1 MFQHSGHAL
10 RSFEIFARQF
20 APSLRDFG
28 CTRNVVRAM
37 QFAVSR
43 RPAGRGI
50 YRARAKVYDQT
61 QPDRERVCMT
71 QNSRGLVPVAV
82 LAALLALA
90 AAFLLVTPARAQSVA
105 DFYRGKT
112 IDLDIGYSVGGGYDL
127 YARLIA
133 RRLGGHI
140 PGNPTV
146 VPKNMEGAGS
156 LRLANYLYAAAPS
169 DGTVIGATSRGAAFD
184 PLLNEKGARF
194 DASKF
199 SWIGSANNEVSVC
212 VALASSGV
220 TKFDDL
226 FTKPL
231 TIGSTGAA
239 DDTYQFPALVNA
251 VLGTKFKIVT
261 GYPGGNDVSLAL
273 ERGEVQGRCGWSWSS
288 VKTTRFDW
296 VRDKRIIV
304 LVQMSLSKHPDLPD
318 VPLIMDLAKTD
329 EQRQIFK
336 MIFAR
341 QTMGRPY
348 LAPPGVPADR
358 LAALRKAFMDTMTDR
373 EFLGEAEQN
382 KFEINPVDGEQLQAL
397 VKDIYQTPPEVV
409 KKAAAMVQ

>member
-1 MFQHSGHAL
+1 MKMPRLF
-10 RSFEIFARQF
+10 
-20 APSLRDFG
+20 
-28 CTRNVVRAM
+28 V
-37 QFAVSR
+37 
-43 RPAGRGI
+43 PA
-50 YRARAKVYDQT
+50 
-61 QPDRERVCMT
+61 
-71 QNSRGLVPVAV
+71 AV
-82 LAALLALA
+82 LAIFGASVA
-90 AAFLLVTPARAQSVA
+90 AAHAQGA
-105 DFYRGKT
+105 AEFYRGKS

-133 RRLGGHI
+133 RRLGQHV

-156 LRLANYLYAAAPS
+156 LRLANYLYAAAPR
-169 DGTVIGATSRGAAFD
+169 DGTVIGAISRGAAFD
-184 PLLNEKGARF
+184 PLLNEQGARF

-212 VALASSGV
+212 VALTSSGI

-226 FTKPL
+226 FSKPL

-261 GYPGGNDVSLAL
+261 GYPGGNDVSLAI

-288 VKTTRFDW
+288 IKTTRLNW
-296 VRDKRIIV
+296 VRNKRIVV

-318 VPLIMDLAKTD
+318 VPLIMDLAKSD

-348 LAPPGVPADR
+348 AAPPGMPAER
-358 LAALRKAFMDTMTDR
+358 LAALRKAFMDTMTDK
-373 EFLGEAEQN
+373 EFLDEAEQS
-382 KFEINPVDGEQLQAL
+382 KFEINPVDGQELEAL
-397 VKDIYQTPPEVV
+397 VKEVYRTPPEVA

>member
-1 MFQHSGHAL
+1 MFA
-10 RSFEIFARQF
+10 I
-20 APSLRDFG
+20 
-28 CTRNVVRAM
+28 
-37 QFAVSR
+37 SR
-43 RPAGRGI
+43 RPAPRGI
-50 YRARAKVYDQT
+50 YCARPKVYDQM
-61 QPDRERVCMT
+61 QPDRERVRMT
-71 QNSRGLVPVAV
+71 KNAKASALASILAAV
-82 LAALLALA
+82 LVLVV
-90 AAFLLVTPARAQSVA
+90 AFLLVTAARAQSVA

-112 IDLDIGYSVGGGYDL
+112 TDLNIGYSVGSGYDL

-133 RRLGGHI
+133 RRLGTHI
-140 PGNPTV
+140 LGNPTV

-156 LRLANYLYAAAPS
+156 LRLANYLYSAAPT
-169 DGTVIGATSRGAAFD
+169 DGTVIGAVSRGAAFD

-212 VALASSGV
+212 VARASSGV

-226 FTKPL
+226 FTNQL

-239 DDTYQFPALVNA
+239 DDTYQFPALINA

-288 VKTTRFDW
+288 IKTTRVNW

-318 VPLIMDLAKTD
+318 VPLVMDLAKTD

-348 LAPPGVPADR
+348 VAPPGVPADR
-358 LAALRKAFMDTMTDR
+358 LAALRQAFMDTMTDK
-373 EFLGEAEQN
+373 EFLDEAEQN
-382 KFEINPVDGEQLQAL
+382 KFEINPVSGEQLEAL
-397 VKDIYQTPPEVV
+397 VKEIYQTPPEVV

>member
-1 MFQHSGHAL
+1 MPQHRLAS
-10 RSFEIFARQF
+10 
-20 APSLRDFG
+20 
-28 CTRNVVRAM
+28 
-37 QFAVSR
+37 
-43 RPAGRGI
+43 
-50 YRARAKVYDQT
+50 
-61 QPDRERVCMT
+61 
-71 QNSRGLVPVAV
+71 V
-82 LAALLALA
+82 LAAVLVLVV
-90 AAFLLVTPARAQSVA
+90 AFPLVTAARAQSVA

-112 IDLDIGYSVGGGYDL
+112 IDLNIGYSVGGGYDL

-133 RRLGGHI
+133 RRLGAHI

-156 LRLANYLYAAAPS
+156 LRLANYLYSAAPN
-169 DGTVIGATSRGAAFD
+169 DGTVIGAVSRGAAFD

-226 FTKPL
+226 FTNQL

-239 DDTYQFPALVNA
+239 DDTYQFPALINA

-288 VKTTRFDW
+288 IKTTRVNW
-296 VRDKRIIV
+296 VRE
-304 LVQMSLSKHPDLPD
+304 LSCALPASWTARGASSTSTSPDGGTAS
-318 VPLIMDLAKTD
+318 ISRST
-329 EQRQIFK
+329 
-336 MIFAR
+336 FAGSPR
-341 QTMGRPY
+341 SRSPSSASSPVSRTARPRRTARSPSARVARARHGRWE
-348 LAPPGVPADR
+348 R
-358 LAALRKAFMDTMTDR
+358 
-373 EFLGEAEQN
+373 
-382 KFEINPVDGEQLQAL
+382 
-397 VKDIYQTPPEVV
+397 
-409 KKAAAMVQ
+409 

>member
-1 MFQHSGHAL
+1 M
-10 RSFEIFARQF
+10 I
-20 APSLRDFG
+20 
-28 CTRNVVRAM
+28 TI
-37 QFAVSR
+37 
-43 RPAGRGI
+43 GRCL
-50 YRARAKVYDQT
+50 AAA
-61 QPDRERVCMT
+61 
-71 QNSRGLVPVAV
+71 AV
-82 LAALLALA
+82 LALALA
-90 AAFLLVTPARAQSVA
+90 HISSARAQSVA
-105 DFYRGKT
+105 DFYRGKS

-156 LRLANYLYAAAPS
+156 LRLANYIYAAAPN

-184 PLLNEKGARF
+184 PLFGETGARF
-194 DASKF
+194 DGSKF

-212 VALASSGV
+212 VALASSGI

-226 FTKPL
+226 YTKPL

-261 GYPGGNDVSLAL
+261 GYPGGNDVTLAL

-288 VKTTRFDW
+288 IKTTRFNW
-296 VRDKRIIV
+296 VRNKRIVV
-304 LVQMSLSKHPDLPD
+304 LVQMALSKHPDLPD
-318 VPLIMDLAKTD
+318 VPLIMDLAQTKSIAETV
-329 EQRQIFK
+329 ELKQIFK

-358 LAALRKAFMDTMTDR
+358 LAALRKGFMDTMTDK
-373 EFLGEAEQN
+373 EFLAEAEAN
-382 KFEINPVDGEQLQAL
+382 KFEINPVNGEELEAL
-397 VKDIYQTPPEVV
+397 VRDVYRTPPAIA
-409 KKAAAMVQ
+409 KKAAGAVR

>member
-1 MFQHSGHAL
+1 M
-10 RSFEIFARQF
+10 
-20 APSLRDFG
+20 
-28 CTRNVVRAM
+28 
-37 QFAVSR
+37 FAVSR
-43 RPAGRGI
+43 RAAARGI
-50 YRARAKVYDQT
+50 YRVRRKVYDQM
-61 QPDRERVCMT
+61 QPDRERVRMT
-71 QNSRGLVPVAV
+71 KNARDPVLVAV
-82 LAALLALA
+82 LAAVLALVVAFPLVA
-90 AAFLLVTPARAQSVA
+90 AARAQSVA

-112 IDLDIGYSVGGGYDL
+112 IDLNIGYSVGGGYDL

-133 RRLGGHI
+133 RRLGQHI

-184 PLLNEKGARF
+184 PLLNETGARF

-212 VALASSGV
+212 VALASSGIA
-220 TKFDDL
+220 KFDDL
-226 FTKPL
+226 FTKQL

-239 DDTYQFPALVNA
+239 DDTYQFPALINA

-273 ERGEVQGRCGWSWSS
+273 ERDEVQGRCGWSWSS
-288 VKTTRFDW
+288 IKTTRFNW
-296 VRDKRIIV
+296 VRNKRIIV
-304 LVQMSLSKHPDLPD
+304 LVQMSLTKHPGLPD

-358 LAALRKAFMDTMTDR
+358 LAALRKAFMDTMADQ

-382 KFEINPVDGEQLQAL
+382 KFEINPVSGEQLEAL
-397 VKDIYQTPPEVV
+397 VKEIYQTPPEVV

>member
-1 MFQHSGHAL
+1 V
-10 RSFEIFARQF
+10 FAI
-20 APSLRDFG
+20 
-28 CTRNVVRAM
+28 
-37 QFAVSR
+37 SR
-43 RPAGRGI
+43 RPAARGI
-50 YRARAKVYDQT
+50 YRVRLKVYDQI
-61 QPDRERVCMT
+61 QPDRERVRMT
-71 QNSRGLVPVAV
+71 KNARGSVLAAV
-82 LAALLALA
+82 LALVV
-90 AAFLLVTPARAQSVA
+90 AFLLVAAAGAQSVA

-112 IDLDIGYSVGGGYDL
+112 IELDIGYSVGGGYDL

-133 RRLGGHI
+133 RRLGQHI

-156 LRLANYLYAAAPS
+156 LRLANYLYSAATN

-226 FTKPL
+226 FTNQL

-239 DDTYQFPALVNA
+239 DDTYQFPALINA

-288 VKTTRFDW
+288 IKTTRVNW
-296 VRDKRIIV
+296 VRDKRIVV

-318 VPLIMDLAKTD
+318 VPLVMDLAKTD

-348 LAPPGVPADR
+348 VAPPGVPADR
-358 LAALRKAFMDTMTDR
+358 LAALRQAFMDTMADK
-373 EFLGEAEQN
+373 EFLSEAEQN
-382 KFEINPVDGEQLQAL
+382 KFEINPVSGEQLEAL
-397 VKDIYQTPPEVV
+397 VKEIYQTPPEVA

>member
-1 MFQHSGHAL
+1 MLS
-10 RSFEIFARQF
+10 IARGF
-20 APSLRDFG
+20 
-28 CTRNVVRAM
+28 
-37 QFAVSR
+37 
-43 RPAGRGI
+43 
-50 YRARAKVYDQT
+50 
-61 QPDRERVCMT
+61 
-71 QNSRGLVPVAV
+71 
-82 LAALLALA
+82 A
-90 AAFLLVTPARAQSVA
+90 AAAAIAFALSQTAAARAQSVA
-105 DFYRGKT
+105 DFYRGKS
-112 IDLDIGYSVGGGYDL
+112 IDLNIGYSVGGGYDL

-140 PGNPTV
+140 PGNPTI

-156 LRLANYLYAAAPS
+156 LRLANYLYAAAPN

-184 PLLNEKGARF
+184 PLLGETGARF

-212 VALASSGV
+212 VASASSGF
-220 TKFDDL
+220 TKFDDVL
-226 FTKPL
+226 EKPL
-231 TIGSTGAA
+231 TIGSTGAG

-261 GYPGGNDVSLAL
+261 GYPGGNDVSLAV

-288 VKTTRFDW
+288 IKTTRFNW
-296 VRDKRIIV
+296 VRDKRIVV

-318 VPLIMDLAKTD
+318 VPLIMDLAKTN

-358 LAALRKAFMDTMTDR
+358 LAALRTAFMDTMTDR
-373 EFLGEAEQN
+373 EFLAEAEAN
-382 KFEINPVDGEQLQAL
+382 KFEINPVGGEELEAL
-397 VKDIYQTPPEVV
+397 VTDVYRTPPDVV
-409 KKAAAMVQ
+409 KKAAAAVQ

>member
-1 MFQHSGHAL
+1 M
-10 RSFEIFARQF
+10 RTT
-20 APSLRDFG
+20 APHLIAVAAAATFG
-28 CTRNVVRAM
+28 
-37 QFAVSR
+37 
-43 RPAGRGI
+43 I
-50 YRARAKVYDQT
+50 
-61 QPDRERVCMT
+61 
-71 QNSRGLVPVAV
+71 V
-82 LAALLALA
+82 LLA
-90 AAFLLVTPARAQSVA
+90 AAAGAQSA
-105 DFYRGKT
+105 AEFYRGKS
-112 IDLDIGYSVGGGYDL
+112 IELDIGYSVGGGYDL

-133 RRLGGHI
+133 RRLGVHV
-140 PGNPTV
+140 PGTPTV
-146 VPKNMEGAGS
+146 VPRNMEGAGS
-156 LRLANYLYAAAPS
+156 LRLANYLYAAAPR
-169 DGTVIGATSRGAAFD
+169 DGTVIGAISRGAAFD
-184 PLLNEKGARF
+184 PLLNEQGARF

-212 VALASSGV
+212 VALTSSGV
-220 TKFDDL
+220 AKFDDL
-226 FTKPL
+226 YAEPL

-251 VLGTKFKIVT
+251 VLGSKFKIVT

-288 VKTTRFDW
+288 IKTTRLNW
-296 VRDKRIIV
+296 VRNKRIVV

-348 LAPPGVPADR
+348 AAPPGLPADR
-358 LAALRKAFMDTMTDR
+358 LAALRKGFMDTMTNK
-373 EFLGEAEQN
+373 EFLDEAEQN
-382 KFEINPVDGEQLQAL
+382 KFEINPVNGEQLEAL
-397 VKDIYQTPPEVV
+397 VKEVYRTPPEVA

>member
-1 MFQHSGHAL
+1 M
-10 RSFEIFARQF
+10 ITIARCL
-20 APSLRDFG
+20 A
-28 CTRNVVRAM
+28 TA
-37 QFAVSR
+37 
-43 RPAGRGI
+43 
-50 YRARAKVYDQT
+50 
-61 QPDRERVCMT
+61 
-71 QNSRGLVPVAV
+71 AV
-82 LAALLALA
+82 LALALA
-90 AAFLLVTPARAQSVA
+90 HISSARAQSVA
-105 DFYRGKT
+105 DFYRGKS

-156 LRLANYLYAAAPS
+156 LRLANYIYAAAPN

-184 PLLNEKGARF
+184 PLFGETGARF
-194 DASKF
+194 DGSKF

-212 VALASSGV
+212 VALASSGI

-226 FTKPL
+226 YTKPL

-261 GYPGGNDVSLAL
+261 GYPGGNDVTLAL

-288 VKTTRFDW
+288 IKTTRFNW
-296 VRDKRIIV
+296 VRNKRIVV
-304 LVQMSLSKHPDLPD
+304 LVQMALSKHPDLPD
-318 VPLIMDLAKTD
+318 VPLIMDLAQTKSIAETV
-329 EQRQIFK
+329 ELKQIFK

-358 LAALRKAFMDTMTDR
+358 LAALRKGFMDTMTDK
-373 EFLGEAEQN
+373 EFLAEAEAN
-382 KFEINPVDGEQLQAL
+382 KFEINPVNGEELEAL
-397 VKDIYQTPPEVV
+397 VRDVYRTPPAIA
-409 KKAAAMVQ
+409 KKAAGAVR

>member
-1 MFQHSGHAL
+1 V
-10 RSFEIFARQF
+10 FAI
-20 APSLRDFG
+20 
-28 CTRNVVRAM
+28 
-37 QFAVSR
+37 SR
-43 RPAGRGI
+43 RPAARGI
-50 YRARAKVYDQT
+50 YRVRLKVYDQM

-71 QNSRGLVPVAV
+71 KNARASALAAV
-82 LAALLALA
+82 LALVVVFLHVTA
-90 AAFLLVTPARAQSVA
+90 ASAQSVA

-112 IDLDIGYSVGGGYDL
+112 IDLNIGYSVGGGYDL

-133 RRLGGHI
+133 RRLGQHI

-156 LRLANYLYAAAPS
+156 LRLANYLYSAAPN

-212 VALASSGV
+212 VALPSSEV

-226 FTKPL
+226 FTKQL

-239 DDTYQFPALVNA
+239 DDTYQFPALINA

-288 VKTTRFDW
+288 IKTTRVNW
-296 VRDKRIIV
+296 VRNKRIIV
-304 LVQMSLSKHPDLPD
+304 LVQMALSKHPDLPD
-318 VPLIMDLAKTD
+318 VPLIMNLAKTD

-348 LAPPGVPADR
+348 VAPPGVPADR
-358 LAALRKAFMDTMTDR
+358 LAALRQAFMDTMADK
-373 EFLGEAEQN
+373 EFLSDAEQN
-382 KFEINPVDGEQLQAL
+382 KFEINPVSGEQLEAL
-397 VKDIYQTPPEVV
+397 VKEIYQTPPEVA

>member
-1 MFQHSGHAL
+1 MKMAS
-10 RSFEIFARQF
+10 I
-20 APSLRDFG
+20 P
-28 CTRNVVRAM
+28 
-37 QFAVSR
+37 
-43 RPAGRGI
+43 
-50 YRARAKVYDQT
+50 
-61 QPDRERVCMT
+61 
-71 QNSRGLVPVAV
+71 
-82 LAALLALA
+82 A
-90 AAFLLVTPARAQSVA
+90 AAFAITGIIIFVAVARAQSA
-105 DFYRGKT
+105 AEFYRGKS
-112 IDLDIGYSVGGGYDL
+112 IELDIGYSVGGGYDL

-133 RRLGGHI
+133 RRLGQHV

-156 LRLANYLYAAAPS
+156 LRLANYLYAAAPR
-169 DGTVIGATSRGAAFD
+169 DGTVIGAISRGAAFD
-184 PLLNEKGARF
+184 PLLNEQGARF

-212 VALASSGV
+212 VALTSSGIS
-220 TKFDDL
+220 KFDDL
-226 FTKPL
+226 FAKPL
-231 TIGSTGAA
+231 TIGSTGAG

-288 VKTTRFDW
+288 IKTTRLNW
-296 VRDKRIIV
+296 VRNNRIIV

-348 LAPPGVPADR
+348 AAPPELPADR
-358 LAALRKAFMDTMTDR
+358 LAALRKAFMDTMTDKD
-373 EFLGEAEQN
+373 FLDEAEQS
-382 KFEINPVDGEQLQAL
+382 KFEINPVSGQELEAL
-397 VKDIYQTPPEVV
+397 VKEVYRTPPEVA
-409 KKAAAMVQ
+409 KKAAASVQ

>member
-1 MFQHSGHAL
+1 MKT
-10 RSFEIFARQF
+10 ARL
-20 APSLRDFG
+20 S
-28 CTRNVVRAM
+28 
-37 QFAVSR
+37 
-43 RPAGRGI
+43 I
-50 YRARAKVYDQT
+50 
-61 QPDRERVCMT
+61 
-71 QNSRGLVPVAV
+71 
-82 LAALLALA
+82 LA
-90 AAFLLVTPARAQSVA
+90 AALAIAGLIIFVAVARAQSA
-105 DFYRGKT
+105 AEFYRGKS
-112 IDLDIGYSVGGGYDL
+112 IELDIGYSVGGGYDL

-133 RRLGGHI
+133 RRLGQHV

-156 LRLANYLYAAAPS
+156 LRLANYLYAAAPR
-169 DGTVIGATSRGAAFD
+169 DGSVIGAISRGAAFD
-184 PLLNEKGARF
+184 PLLNEQGARF

-212 VALASSGV
+212 VALTSSGV
-220 TKFDDL
+220 SKFDDL
-226 FTKPL
+226 FAKPL
-231 TIGSTGAA
+231 TIGSTGAG
-239 DDTYQFPALVNA
+239 DDTYQFAALVNA

-288 VKTTRFDW
+288 IKTTRFNW
-296 VRDKRIIV
+296 VRNKRIIV

-348 LAPPGVPADR
+348 AAPPGLPADR

-373 EFLGEAEQN
+373 NFLDEAEQS
-382 KFEINPVDGEQLQAL
+382 KFEINPVDGQELEAL
-397 VKDIYQTPPEVV
+397 VEEVYRTPPEVA
-409 KKAAAMVQ
+409 KKAAASVQ

>member
-1 MFQHSGHAL
+1 M
-10 RSFEIFARQF
+10 
-20 APSLRDFG
+20 
-28 CTRNVVRAM
+28 TKN
-37 QFAVSR
+37 
-43 RPAGRGI
+43 
-50 YRARAKVYDQT
+50 ARASVLAT
-61 QPDRERVCMT
+61 V
-71 QNSRGLVPVAV
+71 LALILAV
-82 LAALLALA
+82 LLVSAAH
-90 AAFLLVTPARAQSVA
+90 AQSVA

-112 IDLDIGYSVGGGYDL
+112 IDLNIGYSVGGGYDL

-133 RRLGGHI
+133 RRLGAHV
-140 PGNPTV
+140 PGTPTV
-146 VPKNMEGAGS
+146 GPRSMEGAGS
-156 LRLANYLYAAAPS
+156 LRLANYLYAAAPR
-169 DGTVIGATSRGAAFD
+169 DGTVIGAISRGAAFD
-184 PLLNEKGARF
+184 PLLNEQGARF

-212 VALASSGV
+212 VALTSSGV
-220 TKFDDL
+220 GKFDDL
-226 FTKPL
+226 YAKPL

-288 VKTTRFDW
+288 IKTTRLNW
-296 VRDKRIIV
+296 VRNKRIVV
-304 LVQMSLSKHPDLPD
+304 LVQMSLSKHPDLPN

-348 LAPPGVPADR
+348 AAPPGLPADR
-358 LAALRKAFMDTMTDR
+358 LAALRKGFMDTMADK
-373 EFLGEAEQN
+373 EFLDEAEQN
-382 KFEINPVDGEQLQAL
+382 KFEINPVSGEQLEAL
-397 VKDIYQTPPEVV
+397 VKEVYATPPEVV